1 MMDVDSI
8 NLHRQKNET
17 QNVITNAFKELVKIY
32 DNPTPVIIIP

>member
-17 QNVITNAFKELVKIY
+17 QNVITNAFKEFGQMY
-32 DNPTPVIIIP
+32 DNHPVTL